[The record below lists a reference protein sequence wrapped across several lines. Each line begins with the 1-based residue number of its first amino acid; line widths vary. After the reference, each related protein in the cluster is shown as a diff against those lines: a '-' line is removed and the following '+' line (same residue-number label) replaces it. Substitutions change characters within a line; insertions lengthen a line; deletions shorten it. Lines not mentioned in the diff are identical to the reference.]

1 MAKLLNG
8 MQREHKPVNFQDSR
22 GTITDIFVRD
32 PKEHCTIIMTRKGSV
47 RGNHFHKLSRQYDFI
62 VSGRFEVFSQ
72 RAGEPAVESM
82 IVGPS
87 DLLTWEPN
95 DAHEF
100 VALEDSVLIT
110 FVDGMRGGENYEK
123 DTYRLSTPLHEQAK
137 NRSSRKQTREPGV
150 ALSRDDV

>member
-1 MAKLLNG
+1 

-22 GTITDIFVRD
+22 GTITDIFVQD
-32 PKEHCTIIMTRKGSV
+32 PKEHCTIIVTHKGCA
-47 RGNHFHKLSRQYDFI
+47 RGNHFHKLSRQHDFI
-62 VSGRFEVFSQ
+62 VSGSFEVFSQ
-72 RAGEPAVESM
+72 RAGENGVERM

-87 DLLTWEPN
+87 DLVTWEPN

-100 VALEDSVLIT
+100 VALEDSVMIT
-110 FVDGMRGGENYEK
+110 FVDGVRGGENYEK

-137 NRSSRKQTREPGV
+137 IQSSSLQTRDSGA